1 MSSRAPRQ
9 DRPVVYDDVH
19 GFSPLL
25 RAFRRARRAKRG
37 KGAEPAFYCDLEAE
51 LLELSEA
58 LRTYRY
64 CPDPYRYFRL
74 RNTKE
79 RLVSEASFRDRV
91 VHHSLVAAQ
100 EVLFESRFIDHSYA
114 CRKGKGVHAAV
125 RRVHRLAKHNRYA
138 LRLDVRK
145 YFDHLDHGVLQ
156 SLLARRIDDA
166 GILWL
171 TDTILAHACVPS
183 VPFSERRGIPIGNL
197 TSQFWANVYLDP
209 LDHLVCDSLGHGS
222 YTRYMDD
229 IVVLADHK
237 RDLWNVAIEARH
249 FLADRLRLDLRRSV
263 TCVAPVTEGIP
274 WLGTRIYP
282 ALIRL
287 DRRSRARFAR
297 KLSESV
303 QRAAVSPQAQAREVP
318 RAASLCGH
326 LEHVDGHRL
335 RRAVVTRLD
344 SRRRA

>member
-197 TSQFWANVYLDP
+197 TSQRI
-209 LDHLVCDSLGHGS
+209 GHS
-222 YTRYMDD
+222 NR
-229 IVVLADHK
+229 VFVFREV
-237 RDLWNVAIEARH
+237 RDRSSSVS
-249 FLADRLRLDLRRSV
+249 RL
-263 TCVAPVTEGIP
+263 
-274 WLGTRIYP
+274 
-282 ALIRL
+282 
-287 DRRSRARFAR
+287 FAR
-297 KLSESV
+297 ASWNLPSASSFSSP
-303 QRAAVSPQAQAREVP
+303 AAPRIDCARIEP
-318 RAASLCGH
+318 
-326 LEHVDGHRL
+326 
-335 RRAVVTRLD
+335 
-344 SRRRA
+344 